1 MISRVSGD
9 RFVRSF
15 DPTFDPNGVV
25 GVRRLEVIT
34 GVGGRRSWSRD
45 DKARIVAESFFARA
59 NVSAV
64 ARRYGLRP
72 QQVYAW
78 RRLAR
83 QGALA
88 LPAEEEVGFVPIIP
102 GGGEPAAAAAQL
114 PAGGKSGY
122 RDDRDCPCA
131 LVGLEP
137 LSHFSAGN
145 VRQLD
150 VQQDQIGMLFKGQIN
165 GGLAEPGDH
174 CRVAMKFQH
183 VLQEHQVQLII
194 LDDQNAP

>member
-15 DPTFDPNGVV
+15 DPTFEPKEVV

-34 GVGGRRSWSRD
+34 GVGGRRAWPD
-45 DKARIVAESFFARA
+45 ADKGRIVAESFASGA

-83 QGALA
+83 SGTLA
-88 LPAEEEVGFVPIIP
+88 LPAEEVLGFVPVVAT
-102 GGGEPAAAAAQL
+102 GSEPAPPATAAPTGIVEIEIAGAVIRAA
-114 PAGGKSGY
+114 
-122 RDDRDCPCA
+122 
-131 LVGLEP
+131 
-137 LSHFSAGN
+137 
-145 VRQLD
+145 
-150 VQQDQIGMLFKGQIN
+150 
-165 GGLAEPGDH
+165 PGVDWRFLREVL
-174 CRVAMKFQH
+174 RVVKA
-183 VLQEHQVQLII
+183 
-194 LDDQNAP
+194 AR